1 MGPMF
6 MAVAPNVM
14 AQVELPIL
22 SWPVLKDL
30 GQGLI
35 IVVLHMHCELFQAED
50 VHTFKS
56 GEPYGLRALELQV
69 QHISRGG
76 FGWNASGPT
85 KMYRA
90 ISRTKSHGVSPWLH
104 PYWGDFV
111 VACLKERK
119 WQVGLWF
126 DAFLACRVARLPS
139 RPEIS
144 PSLQGHTLGSSCRPI
159 HKHRSVR
166 TQDRDRGVASNP
178 V

>member
-56 GEPYGLRALELQV
+56 GEPYGLRIFKVLGQSGCKCSTTK
-69 QHISRGG
+69 QHK
-76 FGWNASGPT
+76 WVWKASSPT
-85 KMYRA
+85 KM
-90 ISRTKSHGVSPWLH
+90 
-104 PYWGDFV
+104 
-111 VACLKERK
+111 
-119 WQVGLWF
+119 
-126 DAFLACRVARLPS
+126 
-139 RPEIS
+139 
-144 PSLQGHTLGSSCRPI
+144 
-159 HKHRSVR
+159 
-166 TQDRDRGVASNP
+166 
-178 V
+178 